1 MNTICRWALIANPAR
16 TVDARVFLRK
26 LVALYGARSQLDTA
40 SYYSSLGLGLGFPR
54 HRQGK
59 VRPKPAMLEKSNRHL
74 KLAH

>member
-40 SYYSSLGLGLGFPR
+40 SYYSSPGLGLGFSR
-54 HRQGK
+54 ARFCAFLL
-59 VRPKPAMLEKSNRHL
+59 VLLLVIEI
-74 KLAH
+74 AH